1 MERRLLP
8 LARIQQFKCGS
19 LSDQNEMIQ
28 KVKPM
33 YSNYESRYYQI
44 NDINVKSPM
53 PLSRAH
59 VNAQLVPGGP
69 LRKRNRRLKLLLLIL
84 VGVLIV
90 AIVRVAANL
99 YVGNTTLIV
108 QVEGQQ
114 SGRIDLNQSIAISPY
129 LLGSNVFPR
138 IGTDS
143 KDQANSGFMSYGQ
156 QVILGLQSARIK
168 LLRFPGGNWGE
179 QHTLSHTQLDDF
191 SELLNQ
197 VGAQGIMQ
205 VQLSD
210 PNDVTPVNLQTRATR
225 AALLVDYMNNSKSIQ
240 RTNPH
245 AAFHP
250 ITYWTIGNEPDL
262 LTNPDTGRKYTVAE
276 YTQAF
281 ITFSLAMH
289 QKDANIKIF
298 GPEVSSYNGQSG
310 PKDANGKLWVEDFLR
325 GISTYE
331 QTHAL
336 PFRLLDGVSFHYYP
350 FGDTQ
355 VKASTLMQNP
365 EQWDT
370 ILPSLHQFIRQQFG
384 EDLPIAITEINTNPG
399 KIVPPQNLAATW
411 WADTLGK
418 LMSNQV
424 QYVAFFSTEGV
435 DSPYPLFL
443 KQGLQETAMLR
454 TMQLFAQLQ
463 QDFVPMQGEHSQ
475 VDMYATQDPRHA
487 TVSVLFINK
496 TNNSQNVNVQSDS
509 FLPFS
514 PWQHANLTI
523 PANGIVVLTLHRGGS
538 DEAFSFSTSGNSQ
551 QVTPAIQNVTC
562 GTNTAS
568 TGIC

>member
-1 MERRLLP
+1 M
-8 LARIQQFKCGS
+8 F
-19 LSDQNEMIQ
+19 
-28 KVKPM
+28 
-33 YSNYESRYYQI
+33 SNYESRYYQI
-44 NDINVKSPM
+44 NEIQAKSPI
-53 PLSRAH
+53 PLPGGQ
-59 VNAQLVPGGP
+59 VNARIIPGGQP
-69 LRKRNRRLKLLLLIL
+69 RKRNTRLKLLLFLLLGALLI
-84 VGVLIV
+84 

-108 QVEGQQ
+108 QVAGQQ
-114 SGRIDLNQSIAISPY
+114 SAQIDLNQSLAISPY

-138 IGTDS
+138 AGTDS
-143 KDQANSGFMSYGQ
+143 TDQAGSGFMSYGQ

-179 QHTLSHTQLDDF
+179 QHTLSHTQMDDF
-191 SELLNQ
+191 SQLLNQ
-197 VGAQGIMQ
+197 VSAQGMMQ

-210 PNDVTPVNLQTRATR
+210 PNDVTPVDLQTRASR

-240 RTNPH
+240 RTNPN

-262 LTNPDTGRKYTVAE
+262 LINPDTGQNYTVEE

-281 ITFSLAMH
+281 IAYSLAMH
-289 QKDANIKIF
+289 QKDPNIKIF
-298 GPEVSSYNGQSG
+298 GPEVSSYNGQAG

-325 GISTYE
+325 EISAYE

-336 PFRLLDGVSFHYYP
+336 PFHLLDGVSFHYYP
-350 FGDTQ
+350 FGNTRVD
-355 VKASTLMQNP
+355 ANTLLQNP

-399 KIVPPQNLAATW
+399 KIVPPQNLDAIW

-435 DSPYPLFL
+435 TSPYPLFL
-443 KQGLQETAMLR
+443 QQGLQETAMLR

-463 QDFVPMQGEHSQ
+463 PDFVPIQGEHSQ
-475 VDMYATQDPRHA
+475 VDMYATQDSQHA
-487 TVSVLFINK
+487 SVSVLFINK
-496 TNNSQNVNVQSDS
+496 THENQKVNVQSDS
-509 FLPFS
+509 FLPFD
-514 PWQHANLTI
+514 PWQHAGLTI
-523 PANGIVVLTLHRGGS
+523 PAYGMVVLTLHRGGS

-551 QVTPAIQNVTC
+551 QVAPAIQHVIC
-562 GTNTAS
+562 GNNAVS
-568 TGIC
+568 TDIC

>member
-1 MERRLLP
+1 M
-8 LARIQQFKCGS
+8 F
-19 LSDQNEMIQ
+19 SD
-28 KVKPM
+28 
-33 YSNYESRYYQI
+33 YESKYYNI
-44 NDINVKSPM
+44 NDINAQSPM
-53 PLSRAH
+53 PLSGGR
-59 VNAQLVPGGP
+59 VNARTTPGGQP
-69 LRKRNRRLKLLLLIL
+69 KKRNTRLKLLLL
-84 VGVLIV
+84 LIV
-90 AIVRVAANL
+90 GALIIAAVRVAANL
-99 YVGNTTLIV
+99 YAGDTTLIV
-108 QVEGQQ
+108 QVAGQQ
-114 SGRIDLNQSIAISPY
+114 SGQIDLSQGFAISPY

-138 IGTDS
+138 AGTNS
-143 KDQANSGFMSYGQ
+143 KDQVDSGFMSYDQ

-179 QHTLSHTQLDDF
+179 QHTLSHAQMDDF

-210 PNDVTPVNLQTRATR
+210 PDDVTPVSLQTRATR
-225 AALLVDYMNNSKSIQ
+225 AALLVDYMNKSKSIQ
-240 RTNPH
+240 RTNPK

-262 LTNPDTGRKYTVAE
+262 LINPDTNQKYTVDE

-289 QKDANIKIF
+289 EKDPSMKIF
-298 GPEVSSYNGQSG
+298 GPEVSSYLGQNG
-310 PKDANGKLWVEDFLR
+310 PRDASGKLWVEDFLR
-325 GISTYE
+325 EISAYE

-336 PFRLLDGVSFHYYP
+336 PFHLLDGVSFHYYP
-350 FGDTQ
+350 FGTTQ
-355 VKASTLMQNP
+355 VTTNTLLQNP
-365 EQWDT
+365 DQWDT

-399 KIVPPQNLAATW
+399 KTVPQQNLAAIW

-443 KQGLQETAMLR
+443 QQGLQETAMLR
-454 TMQLFAQLQ
+454 TMQLFTQLQ
-463 QDFVPMQGEHSQ
+463 PDFVPIQGEHGVVS
-475 VDMYATQDPRHA
+475 MYATQDQQHA
-487 TVSVLFINK
+487 TVSVLLINK
-496 TNNSQNVNVQSDS
+496 TDSSQKVNIQSDS

-514 PWQHANLTI
+514 SWQHADLTI
-523 PANGIVVLTLHRGGS
+523 PAYGMVVVTLHRGGS
-538 DEAFSFSTSGNSQ
+538 DEAFSFSTSGSSQ
-551 QVTPAIQNVTC
+551 QVAPAIQHMIC
-562 GTNTAS
+562 GNNASSTN
-568 TGIC
+568 IC